1 MVLSL
6 VRLQLKNPWLL
17 CIFYFLQ
24 LTHEAEIKVKKA
36 RGVVEK
42 ILLEKRGK
50 TYFIKNFLAGN
61 SDDDNDYDDDIN
73 NSCNNDGD
81 GDDDDNNEDDN
92 GDGHDGNNMIALI
105 KLYFKRQN

>member
-1 MVLSL
+1 MHLH
-6 VRLQLKNPWLL
+6 
-17 CIFYFLQ
+17 FLQ

-36 RGVVEK
+36 RDVVEK

-61 SDDDNDYDDDIN
+61 SIDDSDYGDDIN

-81 GDDDDNNEDDN
+81 GDYDDDDDDDDDDN
-92 GDGHDGNNMIALI
+92 GHDNNNIIALI
-105 KLYFKRQN
+105 RLDFKIQN